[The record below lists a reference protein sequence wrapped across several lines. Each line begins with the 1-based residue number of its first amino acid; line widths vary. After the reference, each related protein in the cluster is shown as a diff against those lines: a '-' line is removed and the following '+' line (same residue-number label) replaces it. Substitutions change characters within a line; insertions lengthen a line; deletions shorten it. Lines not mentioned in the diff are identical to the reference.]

1 MMVAAHPGHRP
12 VLVVEDDED
21 VRDAV
26 AASLRDEGY
35 VVAEAENGRLAL
47 EWLQSNADPCLVL
60 LDLWMPVMTG
70 MELREVMAQDPR
82 LAAVPLVVVSA
93 AGDARAWAQQMG
105 AIGFL
110 RKPLD
115 LHDLIATV
123 ERYC

>member
-1 MMVAAHPGHRP
+1 MVVAHLEHRP
-12 VLVVEDDED
+12 VLVVEDDDD

-35 VVAEAENGRLAL
+35 QVAEAQNGRLAL

-70 MELREVMAQDPR
+70 MELRELMSRDPR
-82 LAAVPLVVVSA
+82 LSAVRLVVVSA
-93 AGDARAWAQQMG
+93 AGDAKAQAQQMG

-115 LHDLIATV
+115 LHDLLATV

>member
-1 MMVAAHPGHRP
+1 MMIAARPEHRP
-12 VLVVEDDED
+12 VLVVEDDDD

-35 VVAEAENGRLAL
+35 DVAEAENGRLAL

-70 MELREVMAQDPR
+70 MELHAVMSQDPR
-82 LAAVPLVVVSA
+82 LAAVRLVVVSA
-93 AGDARAWAQQMG
+93 AGDAKAQAQQMG

-115 LHDLIATV
+115 LHDLLATV

>member
-1 MMVAAHPGHRP
+1 MRVAAQDGHRA
-12 VLVVEDDED
+12 LLLVEDDDD

-70 MELREVMAQDPR
+70 MELQAAMAQDPR
-82 LAAVPLVVVSA
+82 LAMLPLIVVSA
-93 AGDARAWAQQMG
+93 AGDARARAQEMG
-105 AIGFL
+105 ARSFL

-115 LHDLIATV
+115 LQDLLATV

>member
-1 MMVAAHPGHRP
+1 MMVAAHSGHRP
-12 VLVVEDDED
+12 VLVVEDDGD

-47 EWLQSNADPCLVL
+47 DWLQSNADPCLVL

-70 MELREVMAQDPR
+70 IELQALMAQDPR
-82 LAAVPLVVVSA
+82 LAAVRLVVVSA
-93 AGDARAWAQQMG
+93 AGDARAQAQQMG
-105 AIGFL
+105 AIAFL

-115 LHDLIATV
+115 LHDLLATV
-123 ERYC
+123 EQYC

>member
-1 MMVAAHPGHRP
+1 MVVAGLGHRP
-12 VLVVEDDED
+12 VLLVEDDHD

-35 VVAEAENGRLAL
+35 EVAEAENGRLAL

-60 LDLWMPVMTG
+60 LDLWMPVMSG
-70 MELREVMAQDPR
+70 IELHAVMARDPR
-82 LAAVPLVVVSA
+82 LSAVPLVVVSA
-93 AGDARAWAQQMG
+93 AGDAKAQAQQMG
-105 AIGFL
+105 ALGYL

-115 LHDLIATV
+115 LHDLLATV

>member
-1 MMVAAHPGHRP
+1 MMVAAHSGHRP
-12 VLVVEDDED
+12 VLVVEDDGD

-47 EWLQSNADPCLVL
+47 DWLQSNADPCLVL
-60 LDLWMPVMTG
+60 LDLWMPVMSG
-70 MELREVMAQDPR
+70 IELHALMAQDPR
-82 LAAVPLVVVSA
+82 LAAVRLVVVSA
-93 AGDARAWAQQMG
+93 AGDARAQAQQMG
-105 AIGFL
+105 AIAFL

-115 LHDLIATV
+115 LHDLLATV

>member
-1 MMVAAHPGHRP
+1 MMVAAHSGHRP
-12 VLVVEDDED
+12 VLVVEDDGD

-47 EWLQSNADPCLVL
+47 DWLQSNADPCLVL

-70 MELREVMAQDPR
+70 IELHALMAQDPR
-82 LAAVPLVVVSA
+82 LAAVRLVVVSA
-93 AGDARAWAQQMG
+93 AGDARAQAQQMG
-105 AIGFL
+105 AIAFL

-115 LHDLIATV
+115 LHDLLATV

>member
-1 MMVAAHPGHRP
+1 MMIAVRPRHRP
-12 VLVVEDDED
+12 VLVVEDDDD

-26 AASLRDEGY
+26 SASLRDEGY
-35 VVAEAENGRLAL
+35 EVAEAENGRLAL
-47 EWLQSNADPCLVL
+47 DWLKSNADPCLVL

-70 MELREVMAQDPR
+70 IELHAVMAQDPR

-93 AGDARAWAQQMG
+93 AGDAKAQAQQMG
-105 AIGFL
+105 ALGYL

-115 LHDLIATV
+115 LHDLLATV